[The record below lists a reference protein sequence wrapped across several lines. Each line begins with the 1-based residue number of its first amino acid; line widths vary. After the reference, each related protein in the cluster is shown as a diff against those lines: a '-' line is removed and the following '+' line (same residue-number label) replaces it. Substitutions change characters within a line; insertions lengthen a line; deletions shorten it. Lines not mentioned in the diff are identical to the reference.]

1 MLKEHDIV
9 SLANVPILT
18 NGAAWSVT
26 LGIKPARPSL

>member
-9 SLANVPILT
+9 SLANVLILT
-18 NGAAWSVT
+18 DGAARSVT